1 MAIQYSIQK
10 MVSDGTL
17 STIALGIQYLQR
29 NDIYMRIA
37 GEETPQ
43 SGAPSGYTWSFI
55 NNTTLKILPVVPN
68 GVEVV
73 VYRRTDVD
81 AMYNV
86 YSQNAQF
93 DEATIDE
100 NNQQLLY
107 IAQEY
112 LEQGIP
118 GAGVDTL
125 EFVRDDGTYT
135 YYRIKRTDGSY
146 SDEFAV
152 PSAGSAAKIFA
163 REALRRSYA
172 EAGYN
177 VVDGSF
183 EVGGTVNA
191 VADALLYEATGVAYS
206 WGGALPKTIPAN
218 STPASTGGMSASGWL
233 SLEGIT
239 LRSDLASPPG
249 AALVGFS
256 HEVIYPAASL
266 GFRLKNAIDITDAPY
281 NARPDGSNIRG
292 ALEAA
297 LNTGRPVYI
306 PDTGTEFFRVSG
318 KVWVTA
324 AATLHGPTTARLVL
338 DGLDAE
344 DNHIV
349 FNGPSA
355 AVYGLTLESMTR
367 GTPIRVY
374 PSSVDCDRVEVIGTR
389 MRGYFY
395 AVKCGRDPDPGVRTV
410 RNITVAHCDLEAA
423 TSGNAGHLQATQCG
437 FVKYLYN
444 RAKGGQNS
452 SVYGLSQVQ
461 YFVIHGNIQTDLADT
476 INDVEAGIEIEDCG
490 ASRGVVSSNIC
501 DHDIWVA
508 SSSDVVVANNV
519 CRSLRMSVGNP
530 EAGGI
535 QNVTWQSNIAGRIHI
550 DRFSI
555 SDPGFYMSADFE
567 NNKLVPNNYLWQGA
581 PIQEAV
587 YIGNNAAGI
596 NFRNHQQG
604 DAAVN
609 GFKILRNPQLVL
621 RISGDSYLGSKPH
634 LLTGYGGKIIQ
645 GKSVTP
651 PIGAIASQ
659 FGVADLQLGLFAD
672 HVVASAGAWV
682 KVPLTALVDLNAQ
695 FNDTND
701 TFTVQAPVGA
711 FEVEVTITVTSTA
724 AGVDIGARL
733 YNYTTATEVWRV
745 GFVTSQKATINSIG
759 GSRVL
764 GLTPGDTY
772 GLEVFT
778 SVAGQTVAKG
788 NATSRLTVNRKL

>member
-1 MAIQYSIQK
+1 MSTRYNTQNPIE
-10 MVSDGTL
+10 SDDVRDMSDNAKNLDLFSNSTEMSFDDRFGFERKTIYGMNSEFDSKILNMGFSRVGTF
-17 STIALGIQYLQR
+17 S
-29 NDIYMRIA
+29 
-37 GEETPQ
+37 
-43 SGAPSGYTWSFI
+43 SGATLTNPRQTLLWDTANGGDGQEYGWSGAFP
-55 NNTTLKILPVVPN
+55 KVVPPSSTPAST
-68 GVEVV
+68 GGIYVGAWMS
-73 VYRRTDVD
+73 R
-81 AMYNV
+81 
-86 YSQNAQF
+86 F
-93 DEATIDE
+93 DPELRIM
-100 NNQQLLY
+100 
-107 IAQEY
+107 
-112 LEQGIP
+112 
-118 GAGVDTL
+118 
-125 EFVRDDGTYT
+125 VRE
-135 YYRIKRTDGSY
+135 S
-146 SDEFAV
+146 
-152 PSAGSAAKIFA
+152 
-163 REALRRSYA
+163 LRRSYA

-177 VVDGSF
+177 LVDGSF
-183 EVGGTVNA
+183 DAGGTVNA

-233 SLEGIT
+233 SLGGIT

-338 DGLDAE
+338 DGLGAE

-374 PSSVDCDRVEVIGTR
+374 PSTVDCDRVDVIGTR
-389 MRGYFY
+389 MKGYFY
-395 AVKCGRDPDPGVRTV
+395 AVKCGRDPDPGTRMV
-410 RNITVAHCDLEAA
+410 RNITVAHCHMEAA
-423 TSGNAGHLQATQCG
+423 ASGNAGHLQSTQCE

-444 RAKGGQNS
+444 HTKGGQNS
-452 SVYGLSQVQ
+452 SAYGLSQVK
-461 YFVIHGNIQTDLADT
+461 YFVIHGNTQTDINDT
-476 INDVEAGIEIEDCG
+476 INDVEAGIEVEDCG
-490 ASRGVVSSNIC
+490 ASRGVVTGNVC

-530 EAGGI
+530 GAGGI

-555 SDPGFYMSADFE
+555 ADPGFYMSADFD

-581 PIQEAV
+581 PIREAV

-609 GFKILRNPQLVL
+609 GFKILRNPNLSL
-621 RISGDSYLGSKPH
+621 RITGDSYLGSKPH
-634 LLTGYGGKIIQ
+634 SVTGSGGQIIQ
-645 GKSVTP
+645 SKSVTP
-651 PIGAIASQ
+651 PIGAIATP
-659 FGVADLQLGLFAD
+659 FGVADMQLGMFAD
-672 HVVASAGAWV
+672 YVNPSVASWA
-682 KVPLTALVDLNAQ
+682 KLPLTALVDLNSY
-695 FNDTND
+695 FNDIND
-701 TFTVQAPVGA
+701 TFSVGNPIGA
-711 FEVEVTITVTSTA
+711 FDVEVTVTFVSSA
-724 AGVDIGARL
+724 AGVDMGVRL
-733 YNYTTATEVWRV
+733 YNYTTNTEVWRI
-745 GFVTSQKATINSIG
+745 GFITSQKASITSISGARTLTIS
-759 GSRVL
+759 
-764 GLTPGDTY
+764 PGDVY

-778 SVAGQTVAKG
+778 SAANQTIARG
-788 NATSRLTVNRKL
+788 SAATRLTLNRKL